1 VMPNGYVVKTSGDVD
16 YVYYDD
22 LPWWLQDLRPQGF
35 LGRNLAKALFK
46 RGIVVTDDI
55 DYWKDQDIFQALL
68 HAKGDSPGN
77 LLIGQ
82 LSYQEW
88 LQHDPVAL
96 SEDDFNRLA
105 ADAMAGEV
113 VGSSAGGEQ
122 PKFCAYVDGKHRLV
136 KFTEPVVNAN
146 SQRWADLLLAEYLAL
161 KTLAGSGITATNS
174 TIIRREQRTFL
185 SCERFDRI
193 GVLGRKGLVSLRMV
207 DMQFVGKPAEWP
219 VIAQYLL
226 QDKRISAADA
236 EAITVI
242 WCFGRLIAKRHV
254 TFIGACIRYAADGI
268 CTFTKWCYG
277 LYLYL
282 ICYRGSSG

>member
-1 VMPNGYVVKTSGDVD
+1 MASSVIDAIVEFLRRNPASSTELASYCDCDRSTVTRQLKLLEIKLVATGRARSTRYYLRRGYDSDTALYRVSEAGHAEHFGTMVAVMPNGYVVKTSGDVD

-22 LPWWLQDLRPQGF
+22 LPWWLQDLLPQGF

-136 KFTEPVVNAN
+136 KFTE
-146 SQRWADLLLAEYLAL
+146 
-161 KTLAGSGITATNS
+161 
-174 TIIRREQRTFL
+174 
-185 SCERFDRI
+185 C
-193 GVLGRKGLVSLRMV
+193 
-207 DMQFVGKPAEWP
+207 
-219 VIAQYLL
+219 
-226 QDKRISAADA
+226 
-236 EAITVI
+236 
-242 WCFGRLIAKRHV
+242 
-254 TFIGACIRYAADGI
+254 
-268 CTFTKWCYG
+268 
-277 LYLYL
+277 
-282 ICYRGSSG
+282 